1 MTAGEN
7 ARLPER
13 ITSDRLIM
21 RVPGKEDV
29 PALNAAIVASH
40 QELTRWMPWARQPQ
54 TLEQTAEFCDAA
66 RARWEKA
73 EGLDVLLCCRE
84 TGDVVGAGGYP
95 RLDWSV
101 PKFEIGYWC
110 RSDRTGT
117 GLITEATLTLAE
129 YAFDQLGAARIELF
143 IDDLNRRSYAVAER
157 LGFRLE
163 GVLRA
168 EARNNQG
175 ELRNTR
181 LYAATAFGELSQPL

>member
-1 MTAGEN
+1 MTGKG
-7 ARLPER
+7 RLPER
-13 ITSDRLIM
+13 VESDRLLM
-21 RVPGKEDV
+21 RVPTDDDV
-29 PALNAAIVASH
+29 PALNEAIVSSH
-40 QELTRWMPWARQPQ
+40 PELTLWMPWARQPQ
-54 TLEQTAEFCDAA
+54 TLEETAEFCRTA

-73 EGLDVLLCCRE
+73 EGMDVLLVCRD

-117 GLITEATLTLAE
+117 GLITEATFALAE
-129 YAFDQLGAARIELF
+129 CAFARLGAARVELF
-143 IDDLNRRSYAVAER
+143 IDDLNRRSWAVAER

-168 EARNNQG
+168 EARNKQG

-181 LYAATAFGELSQPL
+181 LYAATAMEEISQPL